1 MIEQPDKPDL
11 SKQDE
16 KALRIASL
24 IAGYIRHTLTAEE
37 HDELDEWVGESD
49 ENMRLFEEVTDEAI
63 NQRDIDFM
71 SGADKQPVLNRLK
84 GKLSFTAPKRK
95 GFFRIWHY
103 AVAAAV
109 VLILGT
115 ALFWLS
121 RNWNNESTPSTL
133 AVTEKQDVQPVYDQ
147 ATLTLADGQVIKL
160 DEAKNGELSEQGNT
174 NITKENGK
182 LSYKANNIE
191 TVDQPQPN
199 TLTTRGGSYL
209 LTLSDG
215 SKIWLNSASSITY
228 PAVFTGNERRVAVSG
243 EVYFEVASAK
253 TKGPNYG
260 KPFIVDVKEKNM
272 SVEVFGTHFNIN
284 SYDDAPVIKTTLLE
298 GSVKVSAA
306 GKSSFLK
313 PDQQAQLNKDGELRT
328 VTDVN
333 ITKEIAWKEG
343 YFQFGGEDNLKT
355 IMGQLA
361 RVYDVEV
368 EFSGTTYDRVPGL
381 NSRLDRNIPISK
393 ILDALEESGNNVHF
407 EIDGKK
413 IKVLP

>member
-1 MIEQPDKPDL
+1 
-11 SKQDE
+11 
-16 KALRIASL
+16 
-24 IAGYIRHTLTAEE
+24 
-37 HDELDEWVGESD
+37 
-49 ENMRLFEEVTDEAI
+49 
-63 NQRDIDFM
+63 
-71 SGADKQPVLNRLK
+71 LNRLNVK
-84 GKLSFTAPKRK
+84 IILKYTKRK

-121 RNWNNESTPSTL
+121 RNRNNESTPSTL

-160 DEAKNGELSEQGNT
+160 DEAKNGALSEQGNT

-272 SVEVFGTHFNIN
+272 SVEVLGTHFNIN
-284 SYDDAPVIKTTLLE
+284 SYEEESSVKTTLLE
-298 GSVKVSAA
+298 GAVKVTTND
-306 GKSSFLK
+306 KTSFLK
-313 PDQQAQLNKDGELRT
+313 PMQQAQVSSTGEIKT
-328 VTDVN
+328 FTDVDVMSV
-333 ITKEIAWKEG
+333 TAWKEG
-343 YFQFGGEDNLKT
+343 MFRFKNHDIKT
-355 IMGQLA
+355 VMKQIA
-361 RVYDVEV
+361 RWYDVDV
-368 EFSGTTYDRVPGL
+368 EFVGNQSTMGYNCLLP
-381 NSRLDRNIPISK
+381 RNIPVSK
-393 ILDALEESGNNVHF
+393 ILDVLVETGGVHF

>member
-1 MIEQPDKPDL
+1 MIEQPDQPDL

-49 ENMRLFEEVTDEAI
+49 ENMRLFEEVTDEAL

-71 SGADKQPVLNRLK
+71 AAADKQPVLNRLK
-84 GKLSFTAPKRK
+84 GKLTFAPPKRK
-95 GFFRIWHY
+95 SFFRIWHY

-109 VLILGT
+109 VLLLGT

-121 RNWNNESTPSTL
+121 RNRNNESTPTNL

-147 ATLTLADGQVIKL
+147 ATLTLADGSVIKL
-160 DEAKNGELSEQGNT
+160 DEAKNGALGEQGST
-174 NITKENGK
+174 DITKENGK
-182 LSYKANNIE
+182 LSYIANIK
-191 TVDQPQPN
+191 VSLDPPQPN

-215 SKIWLNSASSITY
+215 TKIWLNSASSITY

-272 SVEVFGTHFNIN
+272 SVEVLGTHFNIN
-284 SYDDAPVIKTTLLE
+284 SYEEESSVKTTLLE
-298 GSVKVSAA
+298 GAVKVTSND
-306 GKSSFLK
+306 KTSFLK
-313 PDQQAQLNKDGELRT
+313 PGQQAQVGITGNIQTISDVDVMGVTAWKDGMFIFKDHDIKK
-328 VTDVN
+328 VM
-333 ITKEIAWKEG
+333 KEIGRW
-343 YFQFGGEDNLKT
+343 
-355 IMGQLA
+355 
-361 RVYDVEV
+361 YDVDV
-368 EFSGTTYDRVPGL
+368 EFEGNKFSTAGYSAII
-381 NSRLDRNIPISK
+381 SRNLPVSN
-393 ILDALEESGNNVHF
+393 ILDALVQMGGVHF
-407 EIDGKK
+407 DIQGKK

>member
-1 MIEQPDKPDL
+1 MIEQPDQPDL

-49 ENMRLFEEVTDEAI
+49 DNMRLFEEVTDEAL

-71 SGADKQPVLNRLK
+71 AAADKQPVLNRLK
-84 GKLSFTAPKRK
+84 GKLTFAPPKRK
-95 GFFRIWHY
+95 SFFRIWHY

-109 VLILGT
+109 VLLLGT

-121 RNWNNESTPSTL
+121 RNRNNESTPTNL

-147 ATLTLADGQVIKL
+147 ATLTLADGSVIKL
-160 DEAKNGELSEQGNT
+160 DEAKNGALGEQGST
-174 NITKENGK
+174 DITKENGK
-182 LSYKANNIE
+182 LSYIANIK
-191 TVDQPQPN
+191 VSLDPPQPN

-209 LTLSDG
+209 LTLSD
-215 SKIWLNSASSITY
+215 STKIWLNSASSITY

-272 SVEVFGTHFNIN
+272 SVEVLGTHFNIN
-284 SYDDAPVIKTTLLE
+284 SYEEESSVKTTLLE
-298 GSVKVSAA
+298 GAVKVTS
-306 GKSSFLK
+306 KDKTSFLK
-313 PDQQAQLNKDGELRT
+313 PNQQAQVSSSGNIQTISDVDVMSVTAWKDGMFRFKNHDIKT
-328 VTDVN
+328 VM
-333 ITKEIAWKEG
+333 KQIARW
-343 YFQFGGEDNLKT
+343 
-355 IMGQLA
+355 
-361 RVYDVEV
+361 YDVDV
-368 EFSGTTYDRVPGL
+368 EFEGNQSTMGYNCLLP
-381 NSRLDRNIPISK
+381 RNIPVSK
-393 ILDALEESGNNVHF
+393 ILDVLVETGGVHF
-407 EIDGKK
+407 DIEGKK

>member
-1 MIEQPDKPDL
+1 MIEQPDQPDL

-49 ENMRLFEEVTDEAI
+49 ENMRLFEEVTDEAL

-71 SGADKQPVLNRLK
+71 AAADKQPVLNRLK
-84 GKLSFTAPKRK
+84 GKLTFAPPKRK
-95 GFFRIWHY
+95 SFFRIWHY

-109 VLILGT
+109 VLLLGT
-115 ALFWLS
+115 ALIWLS
-121 RNWNNESTPSTL
+121 RNRTNESTPSTL
-133 AVTEKQDVQPVYDQ
+133 AATEKQDVQPVYDQ
-147 ATLTLADGQVIKL
+147 ATLTLADGKVIKL
-160 DEAKNGELSEQGNT
+160 DEAKNGALGEQGST
-174 NITKENGK
+174 DITKENGK
-182 LSYKANNIE
+182 LSYTANIK
-191 TVDQPQPN
+191 VSLDPPQPN

-215 SKIWLNSASSITY
+215 TKIWLNSASSITY

-272 SVEVFGTHFNIN
+272 SVEVLGTHFNIN
-284 SYDDAPVIKTTLLE
+284 SYEEESSVKTTLLE
-298 GSVKVSAA
+298 GAVKVTS
-306 GKSSFLK
+306 KDKTSFLK
-313 PDQQAQLNKDGELRT
+313 PNQQAQVSSSGNIQTISDVDVMSVTAWKDGMFRFKNHDIKT
-328 VTDVN
+328 VM
-333 ITKEIAWKEG
+333 KQIARW
-343 YFQFGGEDNLKT
+343 
-355 IMGQLA
+355 
-361 RVYDVEV
+361 YDVDV
-368 EFSGTTYDRVPGL
+368 EFEGNQSTMGYNCLLP
-381 NSRLDRNIPISK
+381 RNIPVSK
-393 ILDALEESGNNVHF
+393 ILDVLVETGGVHF
-407 EIDGKK
+407 EIEGKK

>member
-1 MIEQPDKPDL
+1 MIEQPDQPDL

-49 ENMRLFEEVTDEAI
+49 DNMRLFEEVTDEAL

-71 SGADKQPVLNRLK
+71 AAADKQPVLNRLK
-84 GKLSFTAPKRK
+84 GKLTFAPPKRK
-95 GFFRIWHY
+95 SFFRIWHY

-109 VLILGT
+109 VLLLGT

-121 RNWNNESTPSTL
+121 RNRNNESTPTNL

-147 ATLTLADGQVIKL
+147 ATLTLADGSVIKL
-160 DEAKNGELSEQGNT
+160 DEAKNGALGEQGST
-174 NITKENGK
+174 DITKENGK
-182 LSYKANNIE
+182 LSYIANIK
-191 TVDQPQPN
+191 VSLDPPQPN

-215 SKIWLNSASSITY
+215 TKIWLNSASSITY

-272 SVEVFGTHFNIN
+272 SVEVLGTHFNIN
-284 SYDDAPVIKTTLLE
+284 SYEEESSVKTTLLE
-298 GSVKVSAA
+298 GAVKVTS
-306 GKSSFLK
+306 KDKTSFLK
-313 PDQQAQLNKDGELRT
+313 PNQQAQVSSSGNIQTISDVDVMSVTAWKDGMFRFKNHDIKT
-328 VTDVN
+328 VM
-333 ITKEIAWKEG
+333 KQIARW
-343 YFQFGGEDNLKT
+343 
-355 IMGQLA
+355 
-361 RVYDVEV
+361 YDVDV
-368 EFSGTTYDRVPGL
+368 EFEGNQSTMGYNCLLP
-381 NSRLDRNIPISK
+381 RNIPVSK
-393 ILDALEESGNNVHF
+393 ILDVLVETGGVHF
-407 EIDGKK
+407 EIEGKK

>member
-24 IAGYIRHTLTAEE
+24 IAGYIRHTLSAEE

-49 ENMRLFEEVTDEAI
+49 ENMRLFEEVTDEAM

-71 SGADKQPVLNRLK
+71 AAADKQPVLNRLK
-84 GKLSFTAPKRK
+84 GKLNFTAPKRK

-109 VLILGT
+109 VLLLGT

-121 RNWNNESTPSTL
+121 RNRNNESTPSTL
-133 AVTEKQDVQPVYDQ
+133 AVTKKQDVQPVYDQ
-147 ATLTLADGQVIKL
+147 ATLTLADGRVIKL
-160 DEAKNGELSEQGNT
+160 DEAKNGALGEQGT
-174 NITKENGK
+174 IDITKENGK
-182 LSYKANNIE
+182 LSYKAKNIE
-191 TVDQPQPN
+191 PLDQPQPN

-272 SVEVFGTHFNIN
+272 SVEVLGTHFNIN
-284 SYDDAPVIKTTLLE
+284 SYDEEPSVKTTLLE
-298 GSVKVSAA
+298 GAVKVTA
-306 GKSSFLK
+306 KDQTSFLK
-313 PDQQAQLNKDGELRT
+313 PGQQAQVAITGDIKTTSDVDVMGVTAWKDGMFIFKDHDIKT
-328 VTDVN
+328 VMKQ
-333 ITKEIAWKEG
+333 IGRW
-343 YFQFGGEDNLKT
+343 
-355 IMGQLA
+355 
-361 RVYDVEV
+361 YDVDV
-368 EFSGTTYDRVPGL
+368 EFEGNRFSTAGYSAII
-381 NSRLDRNIPISK
+381 SRNLPVSN
-393 ILDALEESGNNVHF
+393 ILDALEQMGGVHF
-407 EIDGKK
+407 DIEGKK